1 MTAQRSA
8 PVTPAPV
15 PAGPPVA
22 GEQLEQL
29 EQVLQALQLP
39 ADASCRQRL
48 LQYLQLLQRW
58 NRVHNLTSVRDPERM
73 LSLHLADC
81 LALVSP
87 LDRRAPRRVLDVGSG
102 AGLPGLVLAVMR
114 PHWQLVLVD
123 AVQKK
128 CAFLHQ
134 AAAALHLRN
143 VEVVHGRVEQLRLPP
158 ADCIVSRALGELAEL
173 ARISEHLLLPG
184 GAWAAMKGHVPQ
196 AELRALPAS
205 LQHQVEPLRVP
216 GLDARRCVVWM
227 WPAASPAAAVH
238 HPPRTT

>member
-8 PVTPAPV
+8 PVTPAPT
-15 PAGPPVA
+15 PPGPPVA

-39 ADASCRQRL
+39 ADASSRQRL

-81 LALVSP
+81 LAVLAP

-114 PHWQLVLVD
+114 PHWQLLLVD

-128 CAFLHQ
+128 CAFLRQ
-134 AAAALHLRN
+134 AVAELHLRN

-158 ADCIVSRALGELAEL
+158 VDCIVSRALGDLAEL

-196 AELRALPAS
+196 DELRALPAT
-205 LQHQVEPLRVP
+205 LQHQVEELRVP
-216 GLDARRCVVWM
+216 GLEARRCVVWM

-238 HPPRTT
+238 HPARTT